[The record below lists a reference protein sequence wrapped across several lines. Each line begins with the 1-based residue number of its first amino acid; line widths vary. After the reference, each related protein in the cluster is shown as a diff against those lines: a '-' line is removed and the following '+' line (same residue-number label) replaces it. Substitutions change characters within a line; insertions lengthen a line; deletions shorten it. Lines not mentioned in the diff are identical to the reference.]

1 MFVLSVLAW
10 YLANTLFHFVMMVQ
24 TRCDKELWG
33 CFCNIC
39 YSSLLCYI
47 DGIVLTSGVDQWM
60 DKNSQ
65 QACLT
70 MLLHAWVQRY
80 IFTHTFPSNTS
91 ENLCTLNGSKTQAFG
106 DFFFLCTHKIY
117 CHLFLLLQ
125 MLKPPL
131 ISLLA
136 LCVTKRKHSVTCRNS
151 LKWALIKLSFSLWK
165 DG

>member
-91 ENLCTLNGSKTQAFG
+91 ENLWTLNGSKTQAFG
-106 DFFFLCTHKIY
+106 DFFFSVHTQNILSFVFIAPDVKTSSNFSLSSVCYKEKTQ
-117 CHLFLLLQ
+117 CHLQKQFE
-125 MLKPPL
+125 MSPYK
-131 ISLLA
+131 
-136 LCVTKRKHSVTCRNS
+136 TE
-151 LKWALIKLSFSLWK
+151 F
-165 DG
+165 